1 MYIYIHTSSDLYK
14 APHMPASLPPSCPPP
29 LIQLSVSI
37 KPAFHNIIFKSNS
50 VLLQMPF

>member
-29 LIQLSVSI
+29 PSFNCQC
-37 KPAFHNIIFKSNS
+37 
-50 VLLQMPF
+50 Q